1 MKMGL
6 IWEILKVVSDVQDEN
21 EKKKQQQKEM
31 EAYEL
36 EEWQKELVRKGEYDP
51 WNFEEDGDFEED
63 DYYNEDDK

>member
-1 MKMGL
+1 MGL